1 MKINVSDK
9 IFYLG
14 VNDRRKQLFENMWPL
29 PNGVAYN
36 SYLIRDEKTALL
48 DTVEM
53 GSSQSYVAMVAE
65 VLEGRTLDY
74 LIINHMEPDHSGE
87 IMEIV
92 QQYPA
97 VKIVGNSKT
106 FKILEAYY
114 GIKDN
119 LLEVKDGD
127 TLDLGYHK
135 LKFVFTP
142 WVHWPETMMTY
153 DMTDAVL
160 FSADAFGTFGTLD
173 GGIFD
178 DELDFEVYR
187 EEMRRY
193 YSNIVGKYSNMVQ
206 KAFAKLAGVEIKM
219 ICPLHGPVWRSN
231 PAKVIELYDRWST
244 YKSRDGVVLI
254 YASMYG
260 NTAATADYIAR
271 KLSEAGVRRIKVH
284 DISKTHI
291 SYLIS
296 DIWKYKG
303 VILGSCAYNSEMFP
317 LMETLTRELQ
327 HMNVKEKYLG
337 LFGSYSWNGGG
348 VRNLQ
353 VFADAIGWEQVACA
367 VDMFGAPTPEKLK
380 ACDDLAL
387 GMAAK
392 LGLLKCGCDK

>member
-1 MKINVSDK
+1 MKIKVTDR

-29 PNGVAYN
+29 PHGVAYN
-36 SYLIRDEKTALL
+36 SYLIKDEKTALM
-48 DTVEM
+48 DTVEG
-53 GSSQSYVAMVAE
+53 GSSQSYIQMVEE
-65 VLEGRTLDY
+65 VLDGRDLDY

-87 IMEIV
+87 IQDVRRRYPNV
-92 QQYPA
+92 Q
-97 VKIVGNSKT
+97 IVGNGKT
-106 FKILEAYY
+106 FKILEAFY
-114 GIKDN
+114 GIHDN
-119 LLEVKDGD
+119 LIEVCDGQ
-127 TLDLGYHK
+127 TLDLGHHS

-153 DMTDAVL
+153 DQTDGVL

-178 DELDFEVYR
+178 DEVDFESYR

-206 KAFAKLAGVEIKM
+206 KAFAKLAGTDIKI
-219 ICPLHGPVWRSN
+219 ICPLHGPVWRQN
-231 PAKVIELYDRWST
+231 PTKVIELYDRWSQ
-244 YKSRDGVVLI
+244 YRAREGVVVI

-260 NTAATADYIAR
+260 NTAVTADYIAR
-271 KLSEAGVRRIKVH
+271 RLSEAGVREIKVH

-296 DIWKYKG
+296 DIWKYRG
-303 VILGSCAYNSEMFP
+303 VILGSCAYNAQMFP
-317 LMETLTRELQ
+317 LMETLTRELV
-327 HMNVKEKYLG
+327 HMGVKDKHLG

-353 VFADAIGWEQVACA
+353 TFAQEIGWEQVSCA
-367 VDMFGAPTPEKLK
+367 VDMLGSPTPEKLC
-380 ACDDLAL
+380 AYDD
-387 GMAAK
+387 MARAMAEK
-392 LGLLKCGCDK
+392 IKD

>member
-1 MKINVSDK
+1 MKIKVTDR
-9 IFYLG
+9 IYYLG

-36 SYLIRDEKTALL
+36 SYLIVDEKTALI

-53 GSSQSYVAMVAE
+53 GTSLSYVQQVEE
-65 VLEGRTLDY
+65 VLDGRDLDY
-74 LIINHMEPDHSGE
+74 LIINHMELDHSGE
-87 IMEIV
+87 VGEIV
-92 QQYPA
+92 RRYPN
-97 VKIVGNSKT
+97 VQIVGNAKT

-114 GIKDN
+114 GITNN
-119 LLEVKDGD
+119 LLTVCDGA
-127 TLDLGYHK
+127 TLSLGHHE
-135 LKFVFTP
+135 LKFILTP

-153 DMTDAVL
+153 DVTDGVL

-178 DELDFEVYR
+178 DELDFESYR

-206 KAFAKLAGVEIKM
+206 KAFAKIAAAGIDIRT
-219 ICPLHGPVWRSN
+219 ICPLHGPVWRTN
-231 PAKVIELYDRWST
+231 PSKVIELYDRWSQ
-244 YKSRDGVVLI
+244 YKSRDGVVVI

-260 NTAATADYIAR
+260 NTAVTADYIAR
-271 KLSEAGVRRIKVH
+271 RLSEAGVREIKVH

-303 VILGSCAYNSEMFP
+303 VILGSCAYNAEMFP

-327 HMNVKEKYLG
+327 HMGVKEKYLG

-353 VFADAIGWEQVACA
+353 CFAEAIGWEQVADA
-367 VDMFGAPTPEKLK
+367 VDIFGAPTPDKLA
-380 ACDDLAL
+380 ACDALATA
-387 GMAAK
+387 MAERIRN
-392 LGLLKCGCDK
+392 

>member
-1 MKINVSDK
+1 MKIKVTDR
-9 IFYLG
+9 IYYLG

-36 SYLIRDEKTALL
+36 SYLIVDEKTALI

-53 GSSQSYVAMVAE
+53 GTSLSYVQQVEE
-65 VLEGRTLDY
+65 VLDGRDLDY
-74 LIINHMEPDHSGE
+74 LIINHMELDHSGE
-87 IMEIV
+87 VGEIV
-92 QQYPA
+92 RRYPN
-97 VKIVGNSKT
+97 VQIVGNAKT

-114 GIKDN
+114 GITNN
-119 LLEVKDGD
+119 LLTVCDGA
-127 TLDLGYHK
+127 TLSLGHHE
-135 LKFVFTP
+135 LKFILTP

-153 DMTDAVL
+153 DVTDGVL

-178 DELDFEVYR
+178 DELDFESYR

-206 KAFAKLAGVEIKM
+206 KAFAKIAAAGIDIRT
-219 ICPLHGPVWRSN
+219 ICPLHGPVWRTN
-231 PAKVIELYDRWST
+231 PSKVIELYDRWSQ
-244 YKSRDGVVLI
+244 YKSRDGVVVI

-260 NTAATADYIAR
+260 NTAVTADYIAR
-271 KLSEAGVRRIKVH
+271 RLSEAGVREIKVH

-303 VILGSCAYNSEMFP
+303 VILGSCAYNAEMFP

-327 HMNVKEKYLG
+327 HMGVKEKYLG

-353 VFADAIGWEQVACA
+353 CFAETIGWEQVATA
-367 VDMFGAPTPEKLK
+367 VDIFGSPTPEKLA
-380 ACDDLAL
+380 ACDALATA
-387 GMAAK
+387 MAERIRN
-392 LGLLKCGCDK
+392 

>member
-1 MKINVSDK
+1 MKINVTDK
-9 IFYLG
+9 IFYIG
-14 VNDRRKQLFENMWPL
+14 VNDRRKQLFENLWPL
-29 PNGVAYN
+29 PNGVSYN

-53 GSSQSYVAMVAE
+53 GSAQNYLSMVE
-65 VLEGRTLDY
+65 EILDGRTLDY
-74 LIINHMEPDHSGE
+74 MIINHMELDHAGE
-87 IMEIV
+87 IGEIV
-92 QQYPA
+92 RRFPEI
-97 VKIVGNSKT
+97 KIVGNNKT
-106 FKILEAYY
+106 FKVLQAYY
-114 GIKDN
+114 GITDN
-119 LLEVKDGD
+119 LIEIKDGD

-135 LKFVFTP
+135 LKFVLTP

-153 DMTDAVL
+153 DMTDKAL

-178 DELDFEVYR
+178 DEVNFEIYR

-219 ICPLHGPVWRSN
+219 ICPLHGPVWRTN
-231 PAKVIELYDRWST
+231 PMKVIELYDRWST
-244 YKSRDGVVLI
+244 YKSRDGVVVI

-260 NTAATADYIAR
+260 NTAVVADYIAR
-271 KLSEAGVRRIKVH
+271 KLSEAGVREIKVH
-284 DISKTHI
+284 DISKSHI

-303 VILGSCAYNSEMFP
+303 VVLGSCAYNAEMFP

-327 HMNVKEKYLG
+327 HMGVKDKYLA

-353 VFADAIGWEQVACA
+353 TFAQAIGWEQVACPA
-367 VDMFGAPTPEKLK
+367 DIYGAPTPEKLL
-380 ACDDLAL
+380 ACDAIAT
-387 GMAAK
+387 GMAEK
-392 LGLLKCGCDK
+392 LLEKC